1 MWQMSI
7 FCPRHVLRNT
17 LDDSEGPNSAFESS
31 MVLLHEQCPTTLSLE
46 IWLSSDKTSPEQL
59 HPLKRRE
66 KIISKIIPGPWW
78 ALAMFE
84 GSYNDC
90 LTVIKSHHLQN
101 MFSKNKQ
108 LSFLLNRPSQISF
121 LFLHPLLYFQV
132 YVGSLAE
139 NVGPTQNPERT
150 KMNPSQA
157 WRQVVGHEFLARY
170 STICV
175 CVCVCVCVKAIDINF
190 LKSKGDDLFICMSLA

>member
-1 MWQMSI
+1 MSPLPHMWQMSI
-7 FCPRHVLRNT
+7 FCPGHVLRNA
-17 LDDSEGPNSAFESS
+17 LDDSEGPNSAFKSP

-66 KIISKIIPGPWW
+66 KIISKIIPGPQW

-101 MFSKNKQ
+101 MFSKHKQ
-108 LSFLLNRPSQISF
+108 LSFLFNRPSQTSF

-132 YVGSLAE
+132 YVGSWELGWKRRSYKKPRE
-139 NVGPTQNPERT
+139 N
-150 KMNPSQA
+150 
-157 WRQVVGHEFLARY
+157 
-170 STICV
+170 
-175 CVCVCVCVKAIDINF
+175 
-190 LKSKGDDLFICMSLA
+190 

>member
-1 MWQMSI
+1 
-7 FCPRHVLRNT
+7 
-17 LDDSEGPNSAFESS
+17 
-31 MVLLHEQCPTTLSLE
+31 
-46 IWLSSDKTSPEQL
+46 
-59 HPLKRRE
+59 
-66 KIISKIIPGPWW
+66 
-78 ALAMFE
+78 MFE

-157 WRQVVGHEFLARY
+157 
-170 STICV
+170 
-175 CVCVCVCVKAIDINF
+175 
-190 LKSKGDDLFICMSLA
+190 